1 VNRALRVGAAVAA
14 VGTAFAGGTIFGATS
29 HDSGPAKPSV
39 VDEAASR
46 IAGDSSSQVNVQ
58 KLQQSAIQ
66 AMLAQTGDR
75 WAAYYAPQ
83 ERAQLSALLDGRYGG
98 LGLWLRRASASAS
111 SVSVVSI
118 VPGSPATTKV
128 QVGDQVLAVGSWHVG
143 GSGVAEV
150 VTKLRG
156 PSGSPVT
163 LTLRRKGVTRHVR
176 LTRADVTTPDVAVSA
191 INQHIELIRISSFS
205 RGVGIAVRD
214 GVAALGHKSAQGI
227 ILDLR
232 GDPGGLLDEAVEVAG
247 VFLNGGPVVSYSGR
261 SMPTRVLDA
270 PSGGATKLP
279 VAVLVD
285 GGTASAAEV
294 VAAALQDRRRGV
306 IVGSRTFG
314 KGSVQEPITLSD
326 GSAIELTVARYL
338 TPDGRSL
345 DGHGLTPD
353 VTVPANAPDSVA
365 ITRASDVL
373 TGLLADAA
381 SGRG

>member
-1 VNRALRVGAAVAA
+1 MNRALRIGAAAAA
-14 VGTAFAGGTIFGATS
+14 VGTAFAGGAIFGATS
-29 HDSGPAKPSV
+29 NDSGPPRPSV
-39 VDEAASR
+39 VDEAAAR
-46 IAGDSSSQVNVQ
+46 IAGDSSSHVNVHA
-58 KLQQSAIQ
+58 LQQSAIE

-98 LGLWLRRASASAS
+98 LGLWLRRS
-111 SVSVVSI
+111 SNGAVSVVSV
-118 VPGSPATTKV
+118 VPGSPATTQV
-128 QVGDQVLAVGSWHVG
+128 QVGDQVLAVGSWQVG
-143 GSGVAEV
+143 KADVAEV
-150 VTKLRG
+150 ITKLRG

-163 LTLRRKGVTRHVR
+163 LTLRRKGATRRVR
-176 LTRADVTTPDVAVSA
+176 LTRADVTTPDVSVSA
-191 INQHIELIRISSFS
+191 VNRHIELIRVSSFS
-205 RGVGIAVRD
+205 RGVGTAVRD

-247 VFLNGGPVVSYSGR
+247 VFLDGGPVVSYTGR
-261 SMPTRVLDA
+261 NMPTRVLDA
-270 PSGGATKLP
+270 PGHGATKLP

-294 VAAALQDRRRGV
+294 VAAALQDRHRGV

-353 VTVPANAPDSVA
+353 VAVPASAPDSVA

-373 TGLLADAA
+373 IGLLADAA

>member
-1 VNRALRVGAAVAA
+1 VNRALRIGAAAAA
-14 VGTAFAGGTIFGATS
+14 VGTAFAAGTIFGATS
-29 HDSGPAKPSV
+29 NDAGPDKPSV
-39 VDEAASR
+39 VDEAAAR
-46 IAGDSSSQVNVQ
+46 IAGDSSAHVDVRD
-58 KLQQSAIQ
+58 LQQSAIE
-66 AMLAQTGDR
+66 AMLAQTGDK
-75 WAAYYAPQ
+75 WASYYAPQ

-98 LGLWLRRASASAS
+98 LGLWLRRSSAGAVTV
-111 SVSVVSI
+111 VSV

-128 QVGDQVLAVGSWHVG
+128 QVGDQVLAVDDWQVG
-143 GSGVAEV
+143 RSDVAQV
-150 VTKLRG
+150 VSKLRG

-163 LTLRRKGVTRHVR
+163 LSLARKGAARHVR
-176 LTRADVTTPDVAVSA
+176 LTRADVTTPDVSVSA
-191 INQHIELIRISSFS
+191 VNRHIELIRISSFS
-205 RGVGIAVRD
+205 RGVGTAVRD

-261 SMPTRVLDA
+261 NLPARVLYA
-270 PSGGATKLP
+270 PEREATQLP

-294 VAAALQDRRRGV
+294 VAAALQDRHRGV

-314 KGSVQEPITLSD
+314 KGSVQEPIRLSD
-326 GSAIELTVARYL
+326 GSAIEITVARYL
-338 TPDGRSL
+338 TPAGRSL

-353 VTVPANAPDSVA
+353 VAVPATAPDSVA
-365 ITRASDVL
+365 IARASDVL

>member
-1 VNRALRVGAAVAA
+1 VNRALRIGAAAAA
-14 VGTAFAGGTIFGATS
+14 VGTAFAAGAIFGATS
-29 HDSGPAKPSV
+29 NDSGPSRPSV
-39 VDEAASR
+39 VDEAAAR
-46 IAGDSSSQVNVQ
+46 IAGDSSSHVDVRE
-58 KLQQSAIQ
+58 LQQSAIQ

-98 LGLWLRRASASAS
+98 LGLWLRRSSAGA
-111 SVSVVSI
+111 VSVVSV
-118 VPGSPATTKV
+118 VPGSPATTKIE
-128 QVGDQVLAVGSWHVG
+128 VGDQVLAVDSWKVG
-143 GSGVAEV
+143 GAGVAEV
-150 VTKLRG
+150 ITKLRG
-156 PSGSPVT
+156 PSGSPVA
-163 LTLRRKGVTRHVR
+163 LTLRRDGTVRHVR
-176 LTRADVTTPDVAVSA
+176 LTRADVTTPDVSVAA
-191 INQHIELIRISSFS
+191 INQHIELIRVSSFS
-205 RGVGIAVRD
+205 RGVGTAVRE

-261 SMPTRVLDA
+261 NMPTRLLDA
-270 PSGGATKLP
+270 PTGGATKLP

-294 VAAALQDRRRGV
+294 VAAALQDRHRGV

-326 GSAIELTVARYL
+326 GSAIELTVARYF

-353 VTVPANAPDSVA
+353 VLVPAAAPDSVA

-373 TGLLADAA
+373 TGLIADAA

>member
-1 VNRALRVGAAVAA
+1 M
-14 VGTAFAGGTIFGATS
+14 GTAFAAGTIFGATS
-29 HDSGPAKPSV
+29 NDSGPAKPSV
-39 VDEAASR
+39 VDEAAAR
-46 IAGDSSSQVNVQ
+46 IAGDSSAQVNVRQ
-58 KLQQSAIQ
+58 LQQSAIQ
-66 AMLAQTGDR
+66 AMLAQTGDK

-98 LGLWLRRASASAS
+98 LGLWLRRSGAGA
-111 SVSVVSI
+111 VSVVSV
-118 VPGSPATTKV
+118 VPGSPATTNV
-128 QVGDQVLAVGSWHVG
+128 QVGDQVLAVGDWQVG
-143 GSGVAEV
+143 KADVAQV
-150 VTKLRG
+150 VSKLRG

-163 LTLRRKGVTRHVR
+163 LTLRRKGDVRHVR
-176 LTRADVTTPDVAVSA
+176 LTRADVTTPDVSVSA
-191 INQHIELIRISSFS
+191 VNRHIELIRISSFS
-205 RGVGIAVRD
+205 RGVGTAVRD
-214 GVAALGHKSAQGI
+214 GVAALGHNSAQGI

-232 GDPGGLLDEAVEVAG
+232 GDPGGLLDEAVGVAG

-261 SMPTRVLDA
+261 NLPSRVLYA
-270 PSGGATKLP
+270 PNHEATKLP

-294 VAAALQDRRRGV
+294 VAAALQDRHRGV

-353 VTVPANAPDSVA
+353 VAVPAAAPDSVA
-365 ITRASDVL
+365 IARASDVL